1 MCRHKSREDLIE
13 GMAAFKE
20 MFPINIG
27 ALAVASSVLLAVIL
41 VI

>member
-1 MCRHKSREDLIE
+1 MCRHKTREELIE

-20 MFPINIG
+20 LFPISFG

-41 VI
+41 VV